1 VSGAH
6 VAEGEI
12 ADEKPQEVAGFQL
25 AWKVALV
32 TFEAFDLAI

>member
-1 VSGAH
+1 MSGAH

-12 ADEKPQEVAGFQL
+12 TNEKLQEIAGFQL